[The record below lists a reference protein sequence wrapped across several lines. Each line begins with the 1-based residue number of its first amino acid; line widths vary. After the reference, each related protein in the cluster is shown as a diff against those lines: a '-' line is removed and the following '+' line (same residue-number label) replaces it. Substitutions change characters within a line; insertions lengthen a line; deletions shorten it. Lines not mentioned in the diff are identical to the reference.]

1 MDLFDLYAKL
11 TLDSKEYNKGLD
23 EAESKASSAGSR
35 IASNFGS
42 KMVTAGK
49 IAATGFIAASGAV
62 IAFTKKAVDA
72 YGEYEQLA
80 GGVET
85 LFKDASN
92 AVIENANKAYAT
104 AQLSANQYLDTVTS
118 FSSSLIQSLGG
129 DTKAAASKA
138 DVAIRDMSD
147 NANKMGTSIVNI
159 QNAYQGFA
167 KQNYTMLDNLKLG
180 YGGTQEEMKR
190 LLADAEKISGI
201 HYEFGNFAD
210 MVDAIHVIQVEMGI
224 AGSSFEE
231 ATGTIQGSINMLKA
245 SWENF
250 VTGLGDPNAD
260 VSALADNLMASL
272 EAVADN
278 LGPVVERIF
287 TSFSNVMTTKGPE
300 MLSRLVQLINSMAP
314 GLISATVTL
323 LLAIAQAL
331 VDNIDLLTDGVIQ
344 LVFGLCRILLQ
355 PEVASALLDAV
366 IAILAAL
373 GQAILDYGFPAF
385 AEVSTEL
392 VSFLINSFVDLF
404 VGSAYYAAVAMND
417 FLSGLMNGIHSF
429 FDGIGDWFVGVGENI
444 VNGIVQG
451 LQGGAQFLWDAL
463 DALSFGLLGR
473 FAGNMEIHS
482 PSRKMRKMGRMLPQ
496 GLGLGIDDDSNKPV
510 SAMESIAD
518 RLSGGFGTSD
528 IGYGD
533 SAAGGI
539 HNAISAA
546 GRDGGNYPSTIV
558 VQSVLDGRVI
568 GETSYKYNRQISR
581 ALGV

>member
-1 MDLFDLYAKL
+1 
-11 TLDSKEYNKGLD
+11 
-23 EAESKASSAGSR
+23 
-35 IASNFGS
+35 
-42 KMVTAGK
+42 
-49 IAATGFIAASGAV
+49 
-62 IAFTKKAVDA
+62 
-72 YGEYEQLA
+72 
-80 GGVET
+80 
-85 LFKDASN
+85 
-92 AVIENANKAYAT
+92 
-104 AQLSANQYLDTVTS
+104 
-118 FSSSLIQSLGG
+118 
-129 DTKAAASKA
+129 
-138 DVAIRDMSD
+138 
-147 NANKMGTSIVNI
+147 
-159 QNAYQGFA
+159 
-167 KQNYTMLDNLKLG
+167 
-180 YGGTQEEMKR
+180 
-190 LLADAEKISGI
+190 
-201 HYEFGNFAD
+201 
-210 MVDAIHVIQVEMGI
+210 
-224 AGSSFEE
+224 
-231 ATGTIQGSINMLKA
+231 
-245 SWENF
+245 
-250 VTGLGDPNAD
+250 
-260 VSALADNLMASL
+260 
-272 EAVADN
+272 
-278 LGPVVERIF
+278 
-287 TSFSNVMTTKGPE
+287 
-300 MLSRLVQLINSMAP
+300 MAP

-373 GQAILDYGFPAF
+373 GHAILDYGFPAF

-496 GLGLGIDDDSNKPV
+496 GLGLGIDDDSDKPV

>member
-49 IAATGFIAASGAV
+49 IATTGFIAASGAV

-85 LFKDASN
+85 LFKDASD

-287 TSFSNVMTTKGPE
+287 TSFSNVMTMKGPE

-496 GLGLGIDDDSNKPV
+496 GLGLGIDDDSDKPV